1 MRAVFELDGVV
12 AAELEIKMLKFSRL
26 PMGLLALTI
35 AGPVMAQPATTTTP
49 STTSPSSTMAPAA
62 TPKAPTSDPRSTAA
76 APKMDTVD
84 INSATAA
91 ELKMLPGVSDSDA
104 TKIIQRRPYSDK
116 SQLVSKNVV
125 SEPTYEK
132 INDHVVARQT
142 KS

>member
-1 MRAVFELDGVV
+1 
-12 AAELEIKMLKFSRL
+12 
-26 PMGLLALTI
+26 
-35 AGPVMAQPATTTTP
+35 
-49 STTSPSSTMAPAA
+49 MAPAVPA
-62 TPKAPTSDPRSTAA
+62 TPKASTSDARSTTA

-104 TKIIQRRPYSDK
+104 TKIIQGRPYSDK
-116 SQLVSKNVV
+116 SQLVSKKVV

-132 INDHVVARQT
+132 IKDHVVAKQS

>member
-1 MRAVFELDGVV
+1 
-12 AAELEIKMLKFSRL
+12 MLKFSRL
-26 PMGLLALTI
+26 PYGAVGLDYCW
-35 AGPVMAQPATTTTP
+35 AGDGSASDDNYSQHHLSVIDYG
-49 STTSPSSTMAPAA
+49 
-62 TPKAPTSDPRSTAA
+62 PTARSTAA

-104 TKIIQRRPYSDK
+104 TKIIQGRPYSDK
-116 SQLVSKNVV
+116 SQLVAKKVV

-132 INDHVVARQT
+132 IKDHVVARQS

>member
-1 MRAVFELDGVV
+1 
-12 AAELEIKMLKFSRL
+12 MLKFSRL

-49 STTSPSSTMAPAA
+49 SASSPSSTVAPAVT
-62 TPKAPTSDPRSTAA
+62 TPKASTSDARSTAA

-104 TKIIQRRPYSDK
+104 TKIIQGRPYSDK
-116 SQLVSKNVV
+116 SQLVSKKVV

-132 INDHVVARQT
+132 IKDHVVARQS

>member
-1 MRAVFELDGVV
+1 
-12 AAELEIKMLKFSRL
+12 MLKFSRL

-35 AGPVMAQPATTTTP
+35 AGPVLAQPATTTTP
-49 STTSPSSTMAPAA
+49 STTSPSSTMAPAVTA
-62 TPKAPTSDPRSTAA
+62 TPKAPTADARSTAA

-84 INSATAA
+84 VNSATAA

-104 TKIIQRRPYSDK
+104 SKIIQGRPYSDK
-116 SQLVSKNVV
+116 SQLVSKKVV

-132 INDHVVARQT
+132 IKDHVVARQS